1 MLKRI
6 AVEDLRL
13 GMFVQELCGSWMD
26 HPFWRSR
33 IKLDDLAV
41 LKQIQ
46 DSPVKEVVIDLSKGL
61 DVAVP
66 ETASPAEAKPAPSTP
81 AQLVEPKV

>member
-13 GMFVQELCGSWMD
+13 GMFIQELCGLWID

-33 IKLDDLAV
+33 IKLDDAAV
-41 LKQIQ
+41 LQQILA
-46 DSPVKEVVIDLSKGL
+46 SPVKEVVIDISKGL
-61 DVAVP
+61 DVALP
-66 ETASPAEAKPAPSTP
+66 EPEAAN
-81 AQLVEPKV
+81 AAR